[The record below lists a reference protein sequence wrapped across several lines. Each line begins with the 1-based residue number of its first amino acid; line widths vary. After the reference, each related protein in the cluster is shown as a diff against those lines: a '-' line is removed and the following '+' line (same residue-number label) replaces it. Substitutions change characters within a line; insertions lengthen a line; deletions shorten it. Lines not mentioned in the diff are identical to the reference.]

1 MSDSKFYWL
10 KLKRDFF
17 KRHDIQILESMPNG
31 KEYSLFY
38 LKLLCESIDHD
49 GELRFSDTIP
59 YNEQMLAT
67 ITNTN
72 VDVVRVAVKVLCELD
87 MMEVMDDG
95 TLYMTEVQGMIG
107 SAVNNDNANR
117 QRRFRENKKLSLQDR
132 YASVTKNNESKSI
145 EIDIDKE
152 KEIEIEEKQKRFT
165 PPSLSEVQEYV
176 KERNSQ
182 VDPKQFYDYFTAGG
196 WKDSKGNQVKNWKQ
210 KLITWEKF
218 NVKEAPK
225 RTLNNFN
232 SSETTSEDLDDWSQ
246 KNQDDFY
253 SRWGGNDD

>member
-152 KEIEIEEKQKRFT
+152 KELEIEKEKRKKFEAPT
-165 PPSLSEVQEYV
+165 LDDVIAYCTE
-176 KERNSQ
+176 KKLT
-182 VDPKQFYDYFTAGG
+182 VDPKQFYDYFSEGD
-196 WKDSKGNQVKNWKQ
+196 WIDSKGNKVKSWKQ
-210 KLITWEKF
+210 KLLTWEKY
-218 NVKEAPK
+218 NIKDSHK
-225 RTLNNFN
+225 KGTLNNF
-232 SSETTSEDLDDWSQ
+232 TSESSNDYSRL
-246 KNQDDFY
+246 QDDAQ
-253 SRWGGNDD
+253 NDFWRKYGDVQE

>member
-132 YASVTKNNESKSI
+132 YESVTKNNESKSI
-145 EIDIDKE
+145 DIDKDIE
-152 KEIEIEEKQKRFT
+152 KEKEKDKVKRFV
-165 PPSLSEVQEYV
+165 PPTFEEVKAYAE
-176 KERNSQ
+176 ERKSS
-182 VDPKQFYDYFTAGG
+182 VDPKQFYEYFSTGNWVDA
-196 WKDSKGNQVKNWKQ
+196 KGNKVKNWKQ
-210 KLITWEKF
+210 KFLTWEKF
-218 NVKEAPK
+218 NIKSAPN
-225 RTLNNFN
+225 RGSLNNFSAESDTDTEEFVSN
-232 SSETTSEDLDDWSQ
+232 SMQ
-246 KNQDDFY
+246 KLY
-253 SRWGGNDD
+253 ERYGGD